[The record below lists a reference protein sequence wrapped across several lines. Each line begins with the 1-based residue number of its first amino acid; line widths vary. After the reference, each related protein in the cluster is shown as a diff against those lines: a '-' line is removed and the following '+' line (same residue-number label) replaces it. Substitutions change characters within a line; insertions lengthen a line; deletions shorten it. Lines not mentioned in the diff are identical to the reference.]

1 VPRSARPRSRTI
13 DGQHTVAI
21 LAQGTG
27 IPYGTTAA
35 TGVPLG
41 DNLIAF
47 KLGAT
52 QVPQQPTPK
61 PPALRRPISGNP
73 VTGASVSNTVLLG
86 KSSATAAE
94 QSINSGSTNG
104 MFPTHMQ
111 VPVGTTVTF

>member
-1 VPRSARPRSRTI
+1 M
-13 DGQHTVAI
+13 
-21 LAQGTG
+21 
-27 IPYGTTAA
+27 
-35 TGVPLG
+35 PLG